1 MVSFFERSGCIT
13 RNGVLR
19 VYGLCLI
26 VIVMKLLIGWND
38 FVN

>member
-1 MVSFFERSGCIT
+1 MVSFFERSGCII

-19 VYGLCLI
+19 VYVLCLI
-26 VIVMKLLIGWND
+26 VIVMKLLIGWNA